1 MKKGLVKSVALLA
14 ASAFGVAGLSMAP
27 AQADV
32 RSTVIINET
41 SAMTSLNSG
50 TPDTNLVTNSDIGS
64 LTGFGFYYYND
75 KAALIKNT
83 KFGSYKITK
92 NVAGDFEVT
101 YTVAKGKVWSDG
113 TPINGDDL
121 LLSLILSSSDYS
133 KKAGLGDPNDSNA
146 TPTFNSGGYGG
157 TVDNHVNA
165 NAFNLSDD
173 GMSVTVTYDS
183 YQPDWQVLGPGPA
196 PVHALVLM
204 AGGKKSLQK
213 TSVNISAKGKFESAF
228 FAATD
233 TPSSDGYDADTTA
246 WAKGL
251 LAKIGNV
258 WSNLYNVTDIN
269 SSTNPL
275 LLLSN
280 GGFIIQSA
288 VDSQSVTLVRNDK
301 YNSGPAMVT
310 SNPINTVVFKFV
322 ADGTPAVQAL
332 ANGDIDIYDGQPTTA
347 AYQQLTGLSGATTLV
362 APTMTFEH
370 VDLRVGVSNSLTA
383 TQSADAGATYN
394 GPFAGTGAKA
404 TDLRKAFLL
413 ALPRQAIA
421 NKEVL
426 QIFDPGSTSNATV
439 LNSSFLLPAQKAYAG
454 LVKSSGIAALTAGTQ
469 ADRTAQALALVKKY
483 YSTASASNSVV
494 DIHMTFKG
502 NQRRIDENA
511 LIAAEEAKAG
521 FNVSRVS
528 DSAWSKHLNYNDRD
542 VAIFAWAPSAIS
554 QTGTNSNFLSD
565 GSNNHYGWN
574 FPAMDAALHALET
587 DSTDAAA
594 NAHILAAE
602 KIINSNALTAPLYQ
616 WPQVIAYNKAIQ
628 GISPAPLVPNVV
640 WNYFTWHY

>member
-92 NVAGDFEVT
+92 NVAKDFEVT

-133 KKAGLGDPNDSNA
+133 IKAGLGDPNTD
-146 TPTFNSGGYGG
+146 TPAFNSGGYGG
-157 TVDNHVNA
+157 TVDNHVKA
-165 NAFNLSDD
+165 NAYDLSED

-204 AGGKKSLQK
+204 AAGKKSLQK
-213 TSVNISAKGKFESAF
+213 LSANISAKGKFESAF

-233 TPSSDGYDADTTA
+233 TPSSDGYDADTTT

-258 WSNLYNVTDIN
+258 WSNNYNITNIN

-280 GGFIIQSA
+280 GGFIINSA
-288 VDSQSVTLVRNDK
+288 VDSQSVILGRNAK
-301 YNSGPAMVT
+301 YNSGPALAT
-310 SNPINTVVFKFV
+310 NNPINSIVFKFV
-322 ADGTPAVQAL
+322 ADGSPAAQAL
-332 ANGDIDIYDGQPTTA
+332 ANGDIDIYDGQPSTA
-347 AYQQLTGLSGATTLV
+347 VYQQLKGISSATTLV

-370 VDLRVGVSNSLTA
+370 VDLRVGVSNSLTNA
-383 TQSADAGATYN
+383 QAADHGATYT
-394 GPFAGTGAKA
+394 GPFAGNGKKA

-413 ALPRQAIA
+413 AVPRQDIA

-426 QIFDPGSTSNATV
+426 QIFDPGSTGNATV

-454 LVKSSGIAALTAGTQ
+454 LIKSSGVAALTTGTQ
-469 ADRTAQALALVKKY
+469 AQRTAQALALVKQY
-483 YSTASASNSVV
+483 YPSASASNSVV
-494 DIHMTFKG
+494 DVKMVFK
-502 NQRRIDENA
+502 NSQRRVDENA
-511 LIAAEEAKAG
+511 LIAAEVAKAG
-521 FNVSRVS
+521 FNLNRTPTAS
-528 DSAWSKHLNYNDRD
+528 WSIHLNDNDAD
-542 VAIFAWAPSAIS
+542 VFMFAWAPSAIA
-554 QTGTNSNFLSD
+554 QTGTNANFLSD

-574 FPAMDAALHALET
+574 YPAMDDALHALES
-587 DSTDAAA
+587 DSTDAAV

-602 KIINSNALTAPLYQ
+602 KIINANALTVPLYQ
-616 WPQVIAYNKAIQ
+616 WPQVISYNSALQ
-628 GISPAPLVPNVV
+628 GVSPAPLVPNIV
-640 WNYFTWHY
+640 WNYFAWHY

>member
-75 KAALIKNT
+75 KAALVKNT

-92 NVAGDFEVT
+92 NTTGDFEVT

-113 TPINGDDL
+113 TPINADDL
-121 LLSLILSSSDYS
+121 LLSLVLSSSDYS
-133 KKAGLGDPNDSNA
+133 KKAGLGNPDTD
-146 TPTFNSGGYGG
+146 TPAFNSGGYGG

-165 NAFNLSDD
+165 NAYDISDD

-204 AGGKKSLQK
+204 AAGKKSLQK
-213 TSVNISAKGKFESAF
+213 TSVNISAKGKFEDAF
-228 FAATD
+228 YAAVD
-233 TPSSDGYDADTTA
+233 TEAADPDGYDADTTA

-251 LAKIGNV
+251 MAKIGNI
-258 WSNLYNVTDIN
+258 WSNKYNITNIN

-275 LLLSN
+275 LLISN
-280 GGFIIQSA
+280 GGFIVQSA
-288 VDSQSVTLVRNDK
+288 VDSQSVILGRNAK
-301 YNSGPAMVT
+301 YNSGPVLAT
-310 SNPINTVVFKFV
+310 SNPINSVVFKFV
-322 ADGTPAVQAL
+322 ADGAPAAQAL
-332 ANGDIDIYDGQPTTA
+332 ANGDIDIYDGQPSTA
-347 AYQQLTGLSGATTLV
+347 VYQQLKGISGATTVV

-370 VDLRVGVSNSLTA
+370 VDLRVGVSNSLT
-383 TQSADAGATYN
+383 DAQAAVGGSTYT
-394 GPFAGTGAKA
+394 GPFAGNSQKA
-404 TDLRKAFLL
+404 IDLRKAFLL
-413 ALPRQAIA
+413 ALPRQDIA

-426 QIFDPGSTSNATV
+426 QIFDPGSTANATV
-439 LNSSFLLPAQKAYAG
+439 LNSSFLLPAQSAYAT
-454 LVKSSGIAALTAGTQ
+454 LIKSSGIAALTTGTQ
-469 ADRTAQALALVKKY
+469 AQRTAQALALVKKY
-483 YSTASASNSVV
+483 YPSASASNSVV
-494 DIHMTFKG
+494 DITMTFK
-502 NQRRIDENA
+502 NNSRRIDENA

-521 FNVSRVS
+521 FNVSRVP
-528 DSAWSKHLNYNDRD
+528 DAGWSSHLNYNSSD
-542 VAIFAWAPSAIS
+542 VFMFAWSPSAIA
-554 QTGTNSNFLSD
+554 QTGTNANFLSD

-574 FPAMDAALHALET
+574 YPAMDTALHALET
-587 DSTDAAA
+587 DSTDAAV

-602 KIINSNALTAPLYQ
+602 KIINANALTAPLYQ
-616 WPQVIAYNKAIQ
+616 WPQVISYNKSLQ
-628 GISPAPLVPNVV
+628 GVLPAPLTPNIV
-640 WNYFTWHY
+640 WNYFAWHY

>member
-133 KKAGLGDPNDSNA
+133 KKAGLGDPNNLDA

-157 TVDNHVNA
+157 TVDNHVKA
-165 NAFNLSDD
+165 NAFDLSDD

-204 AGGKKSLQK
+204 AAGKKSLQK
-213 TSVNISAKGKFESAF
+213 TSVNISAKGKFEDAF
-228 FAATD
+228 FAAVQPSTD
-233 TPSSDGYDADTTA
+233 ADYDADTTA

-258 WSNLYNVTDIN
+258 WSNNYNVTDIN
-269 SSTNPL
+269 GSTNPL

-288 VDSQSVTLVRNDK
+288 VDSQSVTLVRNAK

-322 ADGTPAVQAL
+322 TDGTPAVQAL

-347 AYQQLTGLSGATTLV
+347 AYQQLTGLTSATTVV

-383 TQSADAGATYN
+383 AQSAAAGATYN

-426 QIFDPGSTSNATV
+426 QIFDPGSTANATV
-439 LNSSFLLPAQKAYAG
+439 LNSSFLLPAQKAYAT
-454 LVKSSGIAALTAGTQ
+454 LIKSSGIAALTAGTQ
-469 ADRTAQALALVKKY
+469 ADRTAQALVLVKKY
-483 YSTASASNSVV
+483 YPTASASNSVV

-528 DSAWSKHLNYNDRD
+528 DSAWSSHLNYNDRD

-554 QTGTNSNFLSD
+554 QTGTNANFLSD

-587 DSTDAAA
+587 DSTDAAV
-594 NAHILAAE
+594 NAHILVAE
-602 KIINSNALTAPLYQ
+602 KIINANALTAPLYQ
-616 WPQVIAYNKAIQ
+616 WPQVISYNKAIQ